1 MTNTTYLTTIKG
13 NKVIITK
20 EYRTRTQY
28 DYFLKIYMG
37 NSDFESINFYQEHHL
52 TKRSAIKEALRSL
65 DCKPKMIK
73 IS

>member
-1 MTNTTYLTTIKG
+1 MTNTTYSTIIEG

-28 DYFLKIYMG
+28 DYFLKIFMG
-37 NSDFESINFYQEHHL
+37 KSEFESINYYEEHHL

-65 DCKPKMIK
+65 DCKPKMIR